1 MASESS
7 SETGTAK
14 QQRKMHRNPSLGTE
28 TETSAMRHM
37 LGLSGITFLESLY
50 VLCTCL
56 DGTIKGPLKDILL
69 ELEMSQEVFKQTG
82 LKYNS
87 SLGSHDLPRL
97 SRSPKCEHLQQKTLQ
112 EPVDLKGNK
121 LDHQPPAQA
130 AQTGN
135 EGATHKY

>member
-1 MASESS
+1 MFC
-7 SETGTAK
+7 T
-14 QQRKMHRNPSLGTE
+14 SLGG
-28 TETSAMRHM
+28 M
-37 LGLSGITFLESLY
+37 
-50 VLCTCL
+50 
-56 DGTIKGPLKDILL
+56 IKGPLKNTLL
-69 ELEMSQEVFKQTG
+69 ELEMSQQVFKQTG

-121 LDHQPPAQA
+121 LDHQSPAQA

-135 EGATHKY
+135 EGAIHKY